1 MRGAVLTVLLLVPA
15 TGCTGEEPT
24 GAQDPPKLGG
34 TLPTQSPPSAPM
46 DELEQPVAERLQQQ
60 VAGQGL
66 TVDAL
71 DCPEWGGDV
80 PAELTCEGW
89 FDGVPGT
96 VVVNL
101 SRDKKQSVS
110 FDAVLQDG
118 VIATKRLAT
127 SSSRTV
133 TPTSTAALHRRT
145 PRSRARPS
153 RAPSR
158 RTEPRASSARR

>member
-1 MRGAVLTVLLLVPA
+1 MRGAVLAVLLLVPA

-89 FDGVPGT
+89 F
-96 VVVNL
+96 L
-101 SRDKKQSVS
+101 S
-110 FDAVLQDG
+110 L
-118 VIATKRLAT
+118 I
-127 SSSRTV
+127 
-133 TPTSTAALHRRT
+133 HI
-145 PRSRARPS
+145 
-153 RAPSR
+153 
-158 RTEPRASSARR
+158 